1 MNKKW
6 QSLLQ
11 FFKPVSVPKFRIL
24 RSHSTMSIATY
35 GLQDIKK
42 EIQHLSNAQV
52 AELCL
57 RLARYKKENKELL
70 AYLLFEANNEA
81 AFIEKVK
88 AEAGF
93 MFSQLP
99 SQSYMAAKY
108 MRKILRLIGK
118 YTKFIG
124 AKEAEIEILMNFCR
138 NYLEYTDR
146 RTSYK
151 PIRLILTRQLEKIRG
166 LIGKLHEDLQ
176 FDYTQDY
183 NLLHTDAEKQLPWLY
198 KNDFHL

>member
-1 MNKKW
+1 
-6 QSLLQ
+6 
-11 FFKPVSVPKFRIL
+11 
-24 RSHSTMSIATY
+24 MSITTY

-42 EIQHLSNAQV
+42 EIQHLSDAQV

-124 AKEAEIEILMNFCR
+124 SKEAEIEILISFCR
-138 NYLEYTDR
+138 NYLAYADR

-151 PIRLILTRQLEKIRG
+151 PIRLILTRQLEKIRS

-198 KNDFHL
+198 KNDFNL